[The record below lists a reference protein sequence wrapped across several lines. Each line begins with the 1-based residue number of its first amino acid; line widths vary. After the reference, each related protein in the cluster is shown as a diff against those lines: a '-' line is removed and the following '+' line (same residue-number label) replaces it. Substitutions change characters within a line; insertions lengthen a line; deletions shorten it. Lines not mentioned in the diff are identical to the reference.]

1 MEVRPAQESV
11 PRAPIEGAAG
21 AACLPR
27 RWPPMPVR
35 PLRQPLLLV
44 VLVLR
49 SMRLPVRL
57 RRRRRLP
64 QVRPSSARPVWP
76 PRRCRPRPVVPV
88 RCLRCGDA
96 SGFRVFRCGAVRCLP
111 VW

>member
-1 MEVRPAQESV
+1 
-11 PRAPIEGAAG
+11 
-21 AACLPR
+21 
-27 RWPPMPVR
+27 PVR

-49 SMRLPVRL
+49 RWLPVRL
-57 RRRRRLP
+57 RRRAACPRCAHLGEAG
-64 QVRPSSARPVWP
+64 VP

-88 RCLRCGDA
+88 RCL
-96 SGFRVFRCGAVRCLP
+96 P